1 MECDASMSVALD
13 LIWASGPVVGRRCN
27 DNGDRSS
34 QFLAEGA
41 KDKQSSPLPRE
52 TPEAVPTR
60 R

>member
-1 MECDASMSVALD
+1 MSVALD
-13 LIWASGPVVGRRCN
+13 LICASGPVVGRRCN

-34 QFLAEGA
+34 EFLAEGA